1 MARKLSNKCSELLIA
16 TQILPN
22 LINTYGKCGLKPDL
36 YTVQIAFTDGM
47 KQKKAMNRRVTH
59 THELKLLQEEVPETL
74 RLQRGALVPGES
86 AEAAALANRGG
97 EVAPAF
103 PYFFLNPSSWLPSL
117 TMAMGWDNIR
127 TYAPRGLRY
136 CFLALQTSNQGLRS
150 PSYLS
155 PFQAWSHPWS
165 SISSSG
171 EEEQAKTQGWEGRG
185 KFGLDGRSEPLPWL
199 SC

>member
-1 MARKLSNKCSELLIA
+1 
-16 TQILPN
+16 
-22 LINTYGKCGLKPDL
+22 
-36 YTVQIAFTDGM
+36 M
-47 KQKKAMNRRVTH
+47 KQKKAMNWRVMH

-86 AEAAALANRGG
+86 AEAPALANRAR

-117 TMAMGWDNIR
+117 TMAMGWDHIK

-136 CFLALQTSNQGLRS
+136 CFSALQISNHGLRS

-155 PFQAWSHPWS
+155 PFQALSHPWS

-171 EEEQAKTQGWEGRG
+171 EEEQAKAQGWEGRG

>member
-22 LINTYGKCGLKPDL
+22 LLNTYWKMWPEAWFVHCSNCFHRWNE
-36 YTVQIAFTDGM
+36 AEES
-47 KQKKAMNRRVTH
+47 N
-59 THELKLLQEEVPETL
+59 ELESNAYPWTEATL
-74 RLQRGALVPGES
+74 GGGTWDPRLQRGALVPGES
-86 AEAAALANRGG
+86 AEAPALAKRAG

-117 TMAMGWDNIR
+117 TMAMGWDHIR

-136 CFLALQTSNQGLRS
+136 CFLALQTSNQELRS
-150 PSYLS
+150 LSYLS
-155 PFQAWSHPWS
+155 PFQALSHPWS
-165 SISSSG
+165 SISSLG
-171 EEEQAKTQGWEGRG
+171 EEEQAKTQGWEGCG